1 QGSFA
6 AWKPVTLPDGTKVEV
21 GGLDPFIEV
30 NPPMSVLKPAL
41 AAHTETV
48 LDLAGKLPRVEILS
62 LDVTDLGS
70 GVYRVKSVA
79 ANRGYLATHTKQ
91 AARAQV
97 RIPVRLVLKT
107 GDGVEMVTGYPAAT
121 ADRLE
126 GTTGTLTGE
135 WLVRARPGAKIVVD
149 LITDSAGR
157 DQKTTTVGKG
167 A

>member
-1 QGSFA
+1 
-6 AWKPVTLPDGTKVEV
+6 
-21 GGLDPFIEV
+21 
-30 NPPMSVLKPAL
+30 
-41 AAHTETV
+41 
-48 LDLAGKLPRVEILS
+48 
-62 LDVTDLGS
+62 
-70 GVYRVKSVA
+70 VA

-97 RIPVRLVLKT
+97 RLPVRLTLKT
-107 GDGVEMVTGYPAAT
+107 GDGVEMVTGYPAVT
-121 ADRLE
+121 SDRLE

-149 LITDSAGR
+149 LATDSAGR